1 MQRIVTTNTGNSPK
15 PAYDEVDDFGFRV
28 DWVGNRLVVLYVD
41 LGSPANIKGVKR
53 GDTIVMVNNISV
65 PAEPT
70 AQFKSSI
77 YRELFWNDSVTL
89 KIDGRADSV
98 ALTRDIY
105 KERHIFFKDVI
116 TSSNNT
122 KIGYLAFN
130 SFAATG
136 NTDDTN
142 YDNDN
147 SGLDTVFKGFAIANI
162 SELVLD
168 LRYNGGGLVNVSSY
182 LASLIAGQELKGK
195 VYKNIYFNDRKF
207 STSNIDLRLSFL
219 DYYYLNSKKLV
230 VDYLPELGDKTYYF
244 DSLPN
249 SLNLKRVF
257 IITGENTAS
266 ASESLI
272 NGLRAHIDV
281 KLIGTKSHGKPV
293 GMINLRY
300 KDIIFVPI
308 MFRGENAL
316 GVGDFYNGIQP
327 DKEVADDFSRDLGS
341 PDEGCLK
348 EALYY
353 IANGN
358 FSQAQ

>member
-1 MQRIVTTNTGNSPK
+1 MQRIVTTDGGSSPK
-15 PAYDEVDDFGFRV
+15 PAYDEVEDFGFRV
-28 DWVGNRLVVLYVD
+28 GWVGNRLIVLYVD
-41 LGSPANIKGVKR
+41 LGSPAHTNGLKR
-53 GDTIVMVNNISV
+53 GDSIVMVNSVSV

-70 AQFKSSI
+70 AQFKGSI
-77 YRELFWNDSVTL
+77 YGELFWNDSVTV
-89 KIDGRADSV
+89 KIDGKADSV
-98 ALTRDIY
+98 VLTRAIY

-116 TSSNNT
+116 IKGTT

-142 YDNDN
+142 RDNDN
-147 SGLDTVFKGFAIANI
+147 SGLDTVFNEFATANI
-162 SELVLD
+162 DELVLD
-168 LRYNGGGLVNVSSY
+168 LRYNGGGLVDVSSY

-207 STSNIDLRLSFL
+207 TTSNIDLRLSFL
-219 DYYYLNSKKLV
+219 DYYYLNSKSLV
-230 VDYLPELGDKTYYF
+230 VDYLPELGNKTYYF

-257 IITGENTAS
+257 IITGSKTAS

-300 KDIIFVPI
+300 RDIVFVPI
-308 MFRGENAL
+308 MFRGENAQ
-316 GVGDFYNGIQP
+316 GVGDFYNGLLP
-327 DKEVADDFSRDLGS
+327 DKEVADDFSRALGS
-341 PDEGCLK
+341 QDEGCLK

-353 IANGN
+353 IEKGN
-358 FSQAQ
+358 YSQAQ